1 MNARGGR
8 RTQHPPDG
16 RLSRRHA
23 RRPGGP
29 REGGP
34 PDPLARHRA
43 LAALARLKP
52 RPRRPSMQDA
62 LTTFAPGPA
71 TAASPPLDG
80 RSAVVTGAASGLGL
94 AFVEALCEAGAR
106 VTMTDLSAAR
116 LAEQGERLRGLGYDI
131 HTEAADV
138 TDAARADAI
147 MAGVAGRQGGVD
159 IFFANA
165 GIDPGPGYA
174 ALDADGRRSD
184 ANRLENY
191 DFTRWSR
198 VVDISL
204 NAVFLGLRAAA
215 RQMRPRGKGSI
226 VVTTSISALR
236 PRPGSAR
243 PTRRRRRGR
252 PSSSGPRRSS
262 SRPRASGSTP
272 SRPGPSSPISATD
285 SPTIPRCSAASLRA
299 CPWGGWRGRRRS
311 SRSPSI
317 SPRRPRPS

>member
-1 MNARGGR
+1 
-8 RTQHPPDG
+8 
-16 RLSRRHA
+16 
-23 RRPGGP
+23 
-29 REGGP
+29 
-34 PDPLARHRA
+34 
-43 LAALARLKP
+43 
-52 RPRRPSMQDA
+52 MQDA

-236 PRPGSAR
+236 PAPGLGAAYAAAKAGAAQLVRAAAIELAPEGVRVNAIAPGPFITNIGDGFTNDPEVQRRFAQGVPMGRMARPEEIKPLALYLASDASAFVTGQQIAIDGGMSLLSAR
-243 PTRRRRRGR
+243 F
-252 PSSSGPRRSS
+252 
-262 SRPRASGSTP
+262 
-272 SRPGPSSPISATD
+272 
-285 SPTIPRCSAASLRA
+285 
-299 CPWGGWRGRRRS
+299 
-311 SRSPSI
+311 
-317 SPRRPRPS
+317 